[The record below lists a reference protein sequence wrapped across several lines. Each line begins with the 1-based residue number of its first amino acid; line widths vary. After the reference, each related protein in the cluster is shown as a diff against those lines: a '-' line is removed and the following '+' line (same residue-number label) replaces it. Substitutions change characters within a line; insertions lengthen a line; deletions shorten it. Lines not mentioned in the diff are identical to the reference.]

1 MDVVCDVGDKSDG
14 EEEVCPICLN
24 ELDEGEDLL
33 TCSGCNNQLHQHC
46 MDVCKSTYSIPNVL
60 CCLYHSRIT
69 IKQITERVA

>member
-46 MDVCKSTYSIPNVL
+46 MDVCKSTCSIPNVFL
-60 CCLYHSRIT
+60 L
-69 IKQITERVA
+69 